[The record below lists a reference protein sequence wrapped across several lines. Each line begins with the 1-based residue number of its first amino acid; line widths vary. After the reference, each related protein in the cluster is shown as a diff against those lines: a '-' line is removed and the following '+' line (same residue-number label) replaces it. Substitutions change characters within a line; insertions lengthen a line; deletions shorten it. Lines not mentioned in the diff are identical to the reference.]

1 MSSESVSVSV
11 SLGVGDST
19 GEEKIRRC
27 LRSDVIGCC
36 IYRFIAGG
44 GCGCMYLDVV
54 YRCIGDLL
62 LVL

>member
-1 MSSESVSVSV
+1 MSSESVSVSW

-27 LRSDVIGCC
+27 LRSDFVGCC

-44 GCGCMYLDVV
+44 GGCGCMYLAVV
-54 YRCIGDLL
+54 YRCIG
-62 LVL
+62 V